1 MRLSLRAVE
10 RVLAIRSANGLSG
23 DSALRIARSEP
34 DSDDLTIGFVEEP
47 PFGDEVAEAY
57 GLRYCIESA
66 ITPVLDDV
74 TLDLAEDADGTV
86 FVLRSSDPTSNG
98 QAGE

>member
-34 DSDDLTIGFVEEP
+34 DSDDLSIGVGEEP

-57 GLRYCIESA
+57 GLRYCCE
-66 ITPVLDDV
+66 
-74 TLDLAEDADGTV
+74 
-86 FVLRSSDPTSNG
+86 
-98 QAGE
+98 